1 MDHFDFVRREY
12 SGPALKVVQF
22 DRTGHFGRSN
32 RNIPFHLTNL
42 LFLVSLFWTLLSK
55 TTSSFQ
61 WKVRCWIAWISHNFF
76 WFFLYFP
83 STVPQ
88 KSINVRE
95 NELLRVTKGAG
106 HLFLVSGT
114 LFPPQ
119 AFRPEGEIPR
129 RHSSNSRV
137 SRGIEVRLVMSR

>member
-1 MDHFDFVRREY
+1 MESEVLN
-12 SGPALKVVQF
+12 SLNQSQF
-22 DRTGHFGRSN
+22 
-32 RNIPFHLTNL
+32 L
-42 LFLVSLFWTLLSK
+42 L
-55 TTSSFQ
+55 
-61 WKVRCWIAWISHNFF
+61 IFF
-76 WFFLYFP
+76 IF
-83 STVPQ
+83 SINCAQ